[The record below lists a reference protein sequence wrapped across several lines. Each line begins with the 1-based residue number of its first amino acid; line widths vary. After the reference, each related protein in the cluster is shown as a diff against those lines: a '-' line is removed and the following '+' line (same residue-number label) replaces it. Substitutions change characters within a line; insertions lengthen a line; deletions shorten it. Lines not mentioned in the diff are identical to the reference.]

1 MSTYCNHSERFNAIC
16 VVNDDHDDQRT
27 NLRNSFE
34 SHEENIFSK
43 KILIWNYAF
52 QLQTTGST
60 GSTTAE
66 VAPTR
71 QFAPSSAN
79 TASATGRNV
88 EDIGR
93 LASLRWWNFA
103 PVRQPIGSSQP
114 AINGDELVCD
124 GSAKGCSS
132 EPSHA
137 FLAG

>member
-1 MSTYCNHSERFNAIC
+1 MRR
-16 VVNDDHDDQRT
+16 QRRPRRSAHELNKT
-27 NLRNSFE
+27 NVDESNSFE
-34 SHEENIFSK
+34 SHEENTFSK
-43 KILIWNYAF
+43 KILIWNYTF
-52 QLQTTGST
+52 QLQTTGSS

-71 QFAPSSAN
+71 QFAPSSTN

-114 AINGDELVCD
+114 AINGNELVCD